1 MTISYFKYKS
11 DTGKYIITAIKQVP
25 GLDMGYG
32 VTVLK

>member
-11 DTGKYIITAIKQVP
+11 DTGKYIITSIEPVT